1 MPWCSTNQLLLSGPK
16 RRIFIL
22 TSLLGLQSQAGGYT
36 IAPSQKGTD
45 VTPRS
50 QAPCDRMGVV
60 QKVQLPLVKFL
71 SRLLSALVSH
81 PGTGQEQ
88 VVALAA
94 SCPHPR
100 ELPEWVPATN
110 PPHTATP
117 VSLGCSGSGVEKRPS
132 CQMPDPG
139 PVGTGSSH
147 PSLISRWQPDV
158 WCNVFLQGASRP
170 VPEFPWVGRK
180 SVPDRQ
186 EETEVEGR
194 LRSWWGFLGSPHHFL
209 QGGRGVP
216 VPNTL
221 PTSSFF
227 KRMFLPH
234 LSHPHCPDHDVLVQ
248 PLVSGEDPLQ

>member
-1 MPWCSTNQLLLSGPK
+1 MLWYSTNEFLLSGPK

-100 ELPEWVPATN
+100 ELPEWIPATN
-110 PPHTATP
+110 PHTHTLPPQFHLDVLDQEWRRGHLARCQTQGRWAQGAVTPPSLLGGSQMYGAMWSCKGLPGQCRSFPGWGESRSQIAGRKPRWRGGSGTGGNSWGPHTTFSKEAEE
-117 VSLGCSGSGVEKRPS
+117 SLFLIPFPPAPSSRGC
-132 CQMPDPG
+132 
-139 PVGTGSSH
+139 
-147 PSLISRWQPDV
+147 
-158 WCNVFLQGASRP
+158 F
-170 VPEFPWVGRK
+170 
-180 SVPDRQ
+180 
-186 EETEVEGR
+186 
-194 LRSWWGFLGSPHHFL
+194 SPTY
-209 QGGRGVP
+209 P
-216 VPNTL
+216 I
-221 PTSSFF
+221 PTAQITMS
-227 KRMFLPH
+227 
-234 LSHPHCPDHDVLVQ
+234 
-248 PLVSGEDPLQ
+248 

>member
-100 ELPEWVPATN
+100 ELPEWIPAMT
-110 PPHTATP
+110 PPHCHPSFTWMFWIRSGEEAILP
-117 VSLGCSGSGVEKRPS
+117 DARPRAGGHREQSPLPHFSVAARCMVQCGPARGFQASAGVSLGGEKVGPRS
-132 CQMPDPG
+132 PG
-139 PVGTGSSH
+139 GNRGGGEAPELVGT
-147 PSLISRWQPDV
+147 P
-158 WCNVFLQGASRP
+158 
-170 VPEFPWVGRK
+170 
-180 SVPDRQ
+180 
-186 EETEVEGR
+186 
-194 LRSWWGFLGSPHHFL
+194 
-209 QGGRGVP
+209 GVP
-216 VPNTL
+216 TP
-221 PTSSFF
+221 
-227 KRMFLPH
+227 
-234 LSHPHCPDHDVLVQ
+234 LSPRRQRSPC
-248 PLVSGEDPLQ
+248 S